1 MKNIS
6 TYVLAQ
12 SSNTYAQYI
21 ADASEERFKVALT
34 LCDSPSQ
41 LLIQR
46 EGNLMYYLYVRQ
58 HSSQERFGL
67 CVVANGMMAT
77 DLERVFEVFEQS
89 YESIVLKG
97 KILDLDKSGNVFIAS
112 YNFAQVASEIDAIR
126 RKLQEGLMGI
136 SGNIPLPPPN
146 YASSYTD
153 RRMFTLATLTDE
165 QLAQT
170 TWYGWTLIRKQGNIE
185 SELFASIRQRLA
197 TLSEREMPKIK
208 RSVNPPLSTEEEEI
222 PSPRLTLIILIIL
235 GIALTFPIAIS
246 IGQGTTSEQYSTDT
260 VYDLVDSTILDSTVV
275 DSVTFAMDSIEADS
289 IDSVDYTTLSPESM
303 PLNVVVDS
311 LDSVGYT
318 TENHPN
324 SIFSN

>member
-12 SSNTYAQYI
+12 SSNTYTQYI

-126 RKLQEGLMGI
+126 HKLQEGLMGI

-197 TLSEREMPKIK
+197 ALSEREMPKIK
-208 RSVNPPLSTEEEEI
+208 RSVNPPPPTKEEEI
-222 PSPRLTLIILIIL
+222 PLGRITFIILTIL
-235 GIALTFPIAIS
+235 GIALALFAIS
-246 IGQGTTSEQYSTDT
+246 IAKGTTSEQYSTDT
-260 VYDLVDSTILDSTVV
+260 
-275 DSVTFAMDSIEADS
+275 E
-289 IDSVDYTTLSPESM
+289 ESM

>member
-6 TYVLAQ
+6 TYILAQ

-97 KILDLDKSGNVFIAS
+97 KILNLDKSGNVFIAS
-112 YNFAQVASEIDAIR
+112 YNFAQVASEVDAIR

-136 SGNIPLPPPN
+136 SGNLPLPPPN

-208 RSVNPPLSTEEEEI
+208 RSVNPPLSTEEEGVYPI
-222 PSPRLTLIILIIL
+222 PRTVSVILVFLVIL
-235 GIALTFPIAIS
+235 VIALA
-246 IGQGTTSEQYSTDT
+246 
-260 VYDLVDSTILDSTVV
+260 L
-275 DSVTFAMDSIEADS
+275 FALFI
-289 IDSVDYTTLSPESM
+289 
-303 PLNVVVDS
+303 
-311 LDSVGYT
+311 
-318 TENHPN
+318 ENHPN
-324 SIFSN
+324 NIFSN

>member
-6 TYVLAQ
+6 TYILAQ
-12 SSNTYAQYI
+12 SSNTYTQYI

-97 KILDLDKSGNVFIAS
+97 KILNLDKSGNVFIAS
-112 YNFAQVASEIDAIR
+112 YNFAQVASEVDAIR

-136 SGNIPLPPPN
+136 SGNLPLPPPN

-197 TLSEREMPKIK
+197 TLSERETPKIK
-208 RSVNPPLSTEEEEI
+208 RSVTPPSPTKEEEI
-222 PSPRLTLIILIIL
+222 PLGRVIFIILTIL
-235 GIALTFPIAIS
+235 AIALALFAIHIAK
-246 IGQGTTSEQYSTDT
+246 GTTSEQYSTDT
-260 VYDLVDSTILDSTVV
+260 EDTDSVLVDSIPFGMDSTKVE
-275 DSVTFAMDSIEADS
+275 SV
-289 IDSVDYTTLSPESM
+289 DSVDYTTLSSDSM
-303 PLNVVVDS
+303 PLNVLVDS
-311 LDSVGYT
+311 LDTVAVW
-318 TENHPN
+318 
-324 SIFSN
+324 